1 MSDNGIRDKVVLILG
16 GAGGIGSA
24 CARVLSARG
33 ATIALADID
42 VDGMRVVAASVGA
55 IGGQA
60 RSYVVDIT
68 QLDQVVAAVKS
79 VVDEFG
85 ALDVMINCAGVM
97 YIRPLVDLDVAEWTT
112 TIDLNLKGTMW
123 GVAAALPAFV
133 QQQSGHFISLGSVHG
148 LKVSRGSAVHSASK
162 FGVNA
167 FTEGV
172 RGELSEY
179 GIRVSTVNPGAVN
192 TGMQDKTTGSESER
206 IQAIYAHAMP
216 AEAVARAVAFVIEQ
230 PAEVGVNDLVIRPTA
245 QLI

>member
-1 MSDNGIRDKVVLILG
+1 MSDKGIRDQVVLVLG

-24 CARVLSARG
+24 CARVLAARG
-33 ATIALADID
+33 AAIALADID
-42 VDGMRVVAASVGA
+42 VDGMRVVTDSVDA
-55 IGGQA
+55 LGGRA

-79 VVDEFG
+79 VVDDFG

-97 YIRPLVDLDVAEWTT
+97 YIRPLVDLDVSEWAT

-123 GVAAALPAFV
+123 GVAAALPTFV
-133 QQQSGHFISLGSVHG
+133 DQRSGHFISLGSVHG

-167 FTEGV
+167 FMEGV

-179 GIRVSTVNPGAVN
+179 DIRVSTVNPGAVD
-192 TGMQDKTTGSESER
+192 TGMQRKTTGSESER
-206 IQAIYAHAMP
+206 IEAIYLHAMS
-216 AEAVARAVAFVIEQ
+216 AETIADAIAFVIEQ
-230 PAEVGVNDLVIRPTA
+230 PAEVSVNNLVIRPTT